1 MDESQH
7 SGEREQISDHSAAPE
22 CLPGAGEDSSHAIKI
37 SKSGLRVSDECQ
49 QRGSAINYSRGGHLF
64 NLKGH
69 FGF

>member
-1 MDESQH
+1 MDEPQH

-37 SKSGLRVSDECQ
+37 PKSGLRVSDERQ
-49 QRGSAINYSRGGHLF
+49 RRGSGINYRRGGHLLS
-64 NLKGH
+64 LKGH